1 MKYEKPDMKVY
12 SKKTIVAYEECVS
25 FMKDKGIG
33 KTVVC
38 TGNGGISVDIS
49 QIEKNHKQNIDSGFT
64 VPKGT

>member
-12 SKKTIVAYEECVS
+12 NKKSVRDYEDSVA
-25 FMKDKGIG
+25 FMRKEGIG

-49 QIEKNHKQNIDSGFT
+49 QVEKALSKEKNY
-64 VPKGT
+64 

>member
-12 SKKTIVAYEECVS
+12 SKKTIAAYEECAY

-33 KTVVC
+33 KTVLC
-38 TGNGGISVDIS
+38 TGKGGILVDIS
-49 QIEKNHKQNIDSGFT
+49 QIEKNHKQNIDLGFA